1 MNRLLDVVVF
11 GFRKQPDVLDARD
24 WKPET
29 NGLSLSGDSGAN
41 QRVGVLCRETPAA
54 NL

>member
-1 MNRLLDVVVF
+1 MNRLLDVVVI

-24 WKPET
+24 WKPEIRFV
-29 NGLSLSGDSGAN
+29 SLSGDSGAN

>member
-1 MNRLLDVVVF
+1 MNRLLDVVVI
-11 GFRKQPDVLDARD
+11 GFRKQAGVLDARD
-24 WKPET
+24 WKQEMNP
-29 NGLSLSGDSGAN
+29 LSLSGDSGAN